1 MTAVNLLN
9 LLFKSEKPVDEK
21 VAIIQNKFHIAMGD
35 KFREVMNNMG
45 SFAQTLR
52 SEAASEAAYDKAL
65 SIAKW
70 MIANN
75 PCSARKMAEGTN
87 LDEQTILELA
97 ISMGVTLPQD

>member
-45 SFAQTLR
+45 SFAQ
-52 SEAASEAAYDKAL
+52 AL
-65 SIAKW
+65 INEERLDFAKW

-75 PCSARKMAEGTN
+75 PCSARKIAEGTH
-87 LDEQTILELA
+87 LDEQTVLELA
-97 ISMGVTLPQD
+97 IAMGVTLPQE